1 MDRHIVIGTA
11 GHVDHGKTLLTA
23 ALTGIDT
30 DRLPEEKRRGMTIV
44 PGYVALELPNGLK
57 LGLVDV
63 PGHEKFIKNMLAGV
77 GGIDMALLVVAA
89 DEGVMPQTVEHLNI
103 LHLLGV
109 RRGVVAITKCDMVEE
124 DEEWLGMVHE
134 QVRRLL
140 SRTLLRDAPIV
151 DVSAAT
157 GFHIEQLK
165 DTLASVAET
174 VKERPPVGFSRLP
187 VDRCFAKKGFGTIV
201 TGTLWAGA
209 VNIGQRLEALPQGT
223 ELRVRGIQ
231 VHGQAVER
239 ALAGQR
245 TALNLV
251 GSGAESLAVGCWL
264 AEKSLL
270 RPSRR
275 MDVKLDLLPDASE
288 LSQHARVH
296 LFHGT
301 AQVSAR
307 VRLLDRETLRPG
319 MSCLCQLELEKE
331 LPPLRGD
338 RLILRSWS
346 PEVTIAGATVLDA
359 DAPRYK
365 LSAPDTMRR
374 IAAKDG
380 RDDSLTILDLLD
392 REAKPI
398 GLAGLKNLAQMTEEN
413 AAAALEQLV
422 EQKRAVRLKTDP
434 TLWLSAELYERWSM
448 ILHDTLRAYHKKY
461 PLRRG
466 CPIAELRTEV
476 FGRIQTK
483 HLSLLLLSYQSRGD
497 IRVDGAVAALPDF
510 FPCPD
515 ERQSNELARIAA
527 TYRKKMFVP
536 PVWQELMASFHIV
549 DEDAREY
556 LPYLLDKGE
565 IERIENDYFCID
577 AVSEAARLL
586 NAGYDVF
593 TVSQARDV
601 LGTTR
606 KYALPLLGEMDR
618 RGITAREGEGR
629 HFRSAISCG
638 EQE

>member
-109 RRGVVAITKCDMVEE
+109 RRGVVAITKCDMVED
-124 DEEWLGMVHE
+124 DEEWLEMVHE
-134 QVRRLL
+134 QVRKQL
-140 SRTLLRDAPIV
+140 SRTLLHDAPIV

-157 GFHIEQLK
+157 GYHIEQLK
-165 DTLASVAET
+165 DTLAAVAGT

-187 VDRCFAKKGFGTIV
+187 VDRCFTKKGFGTIV

-209 VNIGQRLEALPQGT
+209 ISVGQRLEVLPQGR

-251 GSGAESLAVGCWL
+251 GDGAEDLSPGCWL

-270 RPSRR
+270 RPSLR
-275 MDVKLDLLPDASE
+275 MDVKLDLLPDAGE
-288 LSQHARVH
+288 LSQRARVH

-307 VRLLDRETLRPG
+307 VRFLDRETLRPG
-319 MSCLCQLELEKE
+319 MSCLCQLELEKA

-346 PEVTIAGATVLDA
+346 PEVTVAGATVLDA

-365 LSAPDTMRR
+365 LSDPNTMRR

-398 GLAGLKNLAQMTEEN
+398 GLAGLKNLAQMTEEDTSS
-413 AAAALEQLV
+413 ALAQLM
-422 EQKRAVRLKTDP
+422 EQKRAVRLEADP
-434 TLWLSAELYERWSM
+434 PLWLSAELYERWPM
-448 ILHDTLRAYHKKY
+448 LLGDTLRAYHEKY

-483 HLSLLLLSYQSRGD
+483 HLSLLLFSYQARGD
-497 IRVDGAVAALPDF
+497 IRVDGAVAALPGF
-510 FPCPD
+510 APCPD
-515 ERQSNELARIAA
+515 ERQQQELARIAA
-527 TYRKKMFVP
+527 TYRKKMFIP
-536 PVWQELMASFHIV
+536 PVWQELMASFHIA
-549 DEDAREY
+549 DADAREY
-556 LPYLLDKGE
+556 LPYLLDRSE
-565 IERIENDYFCID
+565 LERIENDYFCID

-586 NAGYDVF
+586 EEQYDAF

-618 RGITAREGEGR
+618 RGITVREGEGR
-629 HFRSAISCG
+629 RFRSAVSCG
-638 EQE
+638 ECG

>member
-44 PGYVALELPNGLK
+44 PGYVALELPSGLK

-109 RRGVVAITKCDMVEE
+109 RRGVVAITKCDMVED
-124 DEEWLGMVHE
+124 DEEWLEMVHE
-134 QVRRLL
+134 QVRKQL

-157 GFHIEQLK
+157 GYHIEQLRE
-165 DTLASVAET
+165 TLAAVAET

-187 VDRCFAKKGFGTIV
+187 VDRCFTKKGFGTIV

-209 VNIGQRLEALPQGT
+209 ISVGQRLEVLPQGT

-251 GSGAESLAVGCWL
+251 GDGAEDLSPGCWL

-270 RPSRR
+270 RPSLR
-275 MDVKLDLLPDASE
+275 MDVKLDLLPDANE
-288 LSQHARVH
+288 LSQRARVH

-307 VRLLDRETLRPG
+307 VRFLDRETLRPG
-319 MSCLCQLELEKE
+319 TSCLCQLELEKA

-346 PEVTIAGATVLDA
+346 PEVTVAGATVLDA

-365 LSAPDTMRR
+365 LSDPNTMRR

-380 RDDSLTILDLLD
+380 RDDSLTVLDLLD

-398 GLAGLKNLAQMTEEN
+398 GLAGLKNLAQMTEEDTSS
-413 AAAALEQLV
+413 ALAQLM
-422 EQKRAVRLKTDP
+422 EQKRAVQLGSEP
-434 TLWLSAELYERWSM
+434 PLYLSAELYERWSM
-448 ILHDTLRAYHKKY
+448 LLCDTLRAYHEKY

-483 HLSLLLLSYQSRGD
+483 HLSLLLFSYQARGD

-510 FPCPD
+510 APCPD
-515 ERQSNELARIAA
+515 ERQQQELTRIAA

-536 PVWQELMASFHIV
+536 PVWQELMASFHIA
-549 DEDAREY
+549 DADAKEY
-556 LPYLLDKGE
+556 LPYLLDRSE
-565 IERIENDYFCID
+565 LERIENDYFCID

-586 NAGYDVF
+586 RERYDAF

-618 RGITAREGEGR
+618 RGITVREGEGR
-629 HFRSAISCG
+629 RFRGAVSYSECG
-638 EQE
+638 

>member
-1 MDRHIVIGTA
+1 
-11 GHVDHGKTLLTA
+11 
-23 ALTGIDT
+23 
-30 DRLPEEKRRGMTIV
+30 
-44 PGYVALELPNGLK
+44 
-57 LGLVDV
+57 
-63 PGHEKFIKNMLAGV
+63 
-77 GGIDMALLVVAA
+77 
-89 DEGVMPQTVEHLNI
+89 
-103 LHLLGV
+103 
-109 RRGVVAITKCDMVEE
+109 
-124 DEEWLGMVHE
+124 
-134 QVRRLL
+134 
-140 SRTLLRDAPIV
+140 
-151 DVSAAT
+151 
-157 GFHIEQLK
+157 
-165 DTLASVAET
+165 
-174 VKERPPVGFSRLP
+174 
-187 VDRCFAKKGFGTIV
+187 
-201 TGTLWAGA
+201 
-209 VNIGQRLEALPQGT
+209 
-223 ELRVRGIQ
+223 
-231 VHGQAVER
+231 
-239 ALAGQR
+239 
-245 TALNLV
+245 
-251 GSGAESLAVGCWL
+251 
-264 AEKSLL
+264 
-270 RPSRR
+270 

>member
-57 LGLVDV
+57 LGMVDV

-109 RRGVVAITKCDMVEE
+109 RHGVVAITKCDMIED
-124 DEEWLGMVHE
+124 DEEWLDMIHE
-134 QVRRLL
+134 QVRKQL

-157 GFHIEQLK
+157 GYHIEELK
-165 DTLASVAET
+165 ETLGAVAET

-187 VDRCFAKKGFGTIV
+187 VDRCFTKKGFGTVV

-209 VNIGQRLEALPQGT
+209 ISVGQRLEVLPQGT

-231 VHGQAVER
+231 VHGQSVEH

-251 GSGAESLAVGCWL
+251 GDGAEDLNLGCWL

-270 RPSRR
+270 RPSQRI
-275 MDVKLDLLPDASE
+275 DVKLDLLPDANA
-288 LSQHARVH
+288 LPHRARVH

-301 AQVSAR
+301 TQVSAR
-307 VRLLDRETLRPG
+307 VRFLDRETLRPG
-319 MSCLCQLELEKE
+319 TSGLCQLELERA

-346 PEVTIAGATVLDA
+346 PEVTIAGATVLDV

-365 LSAPDTMRR
+365 LSDPDTMHR

-380 RDDSLTILDLLD
+380 RDNSLTVLDILD

-398 GLAGLKNLAQMTEEN
+398 GLAGLKNLAQMTEEDTSS
-413 AAAALEQLV
+413 ALSQLM
-422 EQKRAVRLKTDP
+422 QAKRAVMLEVEP
-434 TLWLSAELYERWSM
+434 PLYLSAELYERWCM
-448 ILHDTLRAYHKKY
+448 ILHDTLSTYHEKY

-483 HLSLLLLSYQSRGD
+483 HLSLLLLTYQAQGD
-497 IRVDGAVAALPDF
+497 IRVDGAVAALPEF
-510 FPCPD
+510 APRPD
-515 ERQSNELARIAA
+515 ERQQQELTRIAA

-536 PVWQELMASFHIV
+536 PVWQELMDSFHIANA
-549 DEDAREY
+549 DAKEY
-556 LPYLLDKGE
+556 LSYLLDKRE

-577 AVSEAARLL
+577 AVPEAARLL
-586 NAGYDVF
+586 RERYDAF

-601 LGTTR
+601 LGTSR
-606 KYALPLLGEMDR
+606 KYALPILGEMDR
-618 RGITAREGEGR
+618 RGITVREGEGR
-629 HFRSAISCG
+629 RFRGTDSRDECG
-638 EQE
+638 

>member
-44 PGYVALELPNGLK
+44 PGYVALELPNGRK
-57 LGLVDV
+57 LGLIDV

-109 RRGVVAITKCDMVEE
+109 RRGVVAVTKCDMVEE

-187 VDRCFAKKGFGTIV
+187 VDRCFTKKGFGTIV

-209 VNIGQRLEALPQGT
+209 VSIGQRLEALPQGT

-231 VHGQAVER
+231 VHGQTVER

-251 GSGAESLAVGCWL
+251 GDGAESLAAGCWL

-270 RPSRR
+270 RSSRR
-275 MDVKLDLLPDASE
+275 MDVRLDLLPDANE

-398 GLAGLKNLAQMTEEN
+398 GLAGLKNLAQMTEEH
-413 AAAALEQLV
+413 AAAALEQLA
-422 EQKRAVRLKTDP
+422 EQKRAVRLKADP
-434 TLWLSAELYERWSM
+434 PLWLSAELYERWSM
-448 ILHDTLRAYHKKY
+448 ILHDTLCAYHKKY

-536 PVWQELMASFHIV
+536 PVWQELMASFHIA
-549 DEDAREY
+549 DADAREY

-586 NAGYDVF
+586 KARYDAF

-629 HFRSAISCG
+629 RFRSAISCG

>member
-201 TGTLWAGA
+201 TGTLWSGA

>member
-57 LGLVDV
+57 LGMVDV

-109 RRGVVAITKCDMVEE
+109 RHGVVAITKCDMIED
-124 DEEWLGMVHE
+124 DEEWLDMIHE
-134 QVRRLL
+134 QVRKQL

-157 GFHIEQLK
+157 GYHIEELK
-165 DTLASVAET
+165 ETLGAVAET

-187 VDRCFAKKGFGTIV
+187 VDRCFTKKGFGTVV

-209 VNIGQRLEALPQGT
+209 ISVGQRLEVLPQGT

-231 VHGQAVER
+231 VHGQSVEH

-251 GSGAESLAVGCWL
+251 GDGAEDLNPGCWL

-270 RPSRR
+270 RSSQRI
-275 MDVKLDLLPDASE
+275 DVKLDLLSDANA
-288 LSQHARVH
+288 LPHRARVH

-301 AQVSAR
+301 SQVSAR

-319 MSCLCQLELEKE
+319 TSCLCQLELERA

-346 PEVTIAGATVLDA
+346 PEITIAGATVLDV

-365 LSAPDTMRR
+365 LSDPDTMRC

-380 RDDSLTILDLLD
+380 RDDSLTVLDILD

-398 GLAGLKNLAQMTEEN
+398 SLAGLKNLAQMTEEDTSS
-413 AAAALEQLV
+413 ALSQLM
-422 EQKRAVRLKTDP
+422 EQKRAVRLETEVP
-434 TLWLSAELYERWSM
+434 LYLSAELYERWRM
-448 ILHDTLRAYHKKY
+448 ILRDTLSMYHEKY

-483 HLSLLLLSYQSRGD
+483 HLSLLLQTYQAQGD
-497 IRVDGAVAALPDF
+497 IRVDGAVAALPEF
-510 FPCPD
+510 APRPD
-515 ERQSNELARIAA
+515 ERQQQELTRIAA

-536 PVWQELMASFHIV
+536 PVWQELMDSFHIANA
-549 DEDAREY
+549 DAKEY
-556 LPYLLDKGE
+556 LPYLLDKRE

-577 AVSEAARLL
+577 AVPEAARLL
-586 NAGYDVF
+586 REQYDDF

-606 KYALPLLGEMDR
+606 KYALPILGEMDR
-618 RGITAREGEGR
+618 RGITVREGEGR
-629 HFRSAISCG
+629 RFRGTASCDECG
-638 EQE
+638 

>member
-174 VKERPPVGFSRLP
+174 VKERPPVVFSRLP
-187 VDRCFAKKGFGTIV
+187 VDRCFTKKGFGTIV

-629 HFRSAISCG
+629 RFRSAISCG

>member
-11 GHVDHGKTLLTA
+11 GHIDHGKTLLTA

-44 PGYVALELPNGLK
+44 PGYVALELPNGLR
-57 LGLVDV
+57 LGMVDV

-77 GGIDMALLVVAA
+77 GGIDMALLVIAA

-109 RRGVVAITKCDMVEE
+109 RHAAVAITKCDMVQD

-134 QVRRLL
+134 QVRRQL
-140 SRTLLRDAPIV
+140 SHTLLCDAPIV

-157 GFHIEQLK
+157 GYHIEELK
-165 DTLASVAET
+165 ETLGAVAET
-174 VKERPPVGFSRLP
+174 IRERPPVGFSRLP
-187 VDRCFAKKGFGTIV
+187 VDRCFMKKGFGTVV

-209 VNIGQRLEALPQGT
+209 ISVGQKVEMLPQGV

-231 VHGQAVER
+231 VHGKTVDR
-239 ALAGQR
+239 AFAGQR

-251 GSGAESLAVGCWL
+251 GDGAEDLAPGCWL

-275 MDVKLDLLPDASE
+275 MDVKLDLLPDAKE
-288 LSQHARVH
+288 LLHRTRVH

-307 VRLLDRETLRPG
+307 VRLLDRNKLRPG
-319 MSCLCQLELEKE
+319 ESCLCQLELEKE

-346 PEVTIAGATVLDA
+346 PETTIAGATVLDA

-365 LSAPDTMRR
+365 LNDPNTMRR

-380 RDDSLTILDLLD
+380 RDIDLTVLDLLD
-392 REAKPI
+392 REGKPI
-398 GLAGLKNLAQMTEEN
+398 GLAGLKNLAQMTEEETL
-413 AAAALEQLV
+413 AAISKLRRERRVVALEANPNLY
-422 EQKRAVRLKTDP
+422 
-434 TLWLSAELYERWSM
+434 LSAELYERWRM
-448 ILHDTLRAYHKKY
+448 ILRDTLSSYHMKY

-476 FGRIQTK
+476 FGHIQTK
-483 HLSLLLLSYQSRGD
+483 HLSLLLYAYQAQGE
-497 IRVDGAVAALPDF
+497 ICVNGAVAALPEF
-510 FPCPD
+510 KPCPD
-515 ERQSNELARIAA
+515 ERQQQELARIAA

-536 PVWQELMASFHIV
+536 PAWQELMNSFHIA
-549 DEDAREY
+549 DADAKEY
-556 LPYLLDKGE
+556 LPYLLDKRE
-565 IERIENDYFCID
+565 LERVEEDYFCID
-577 AVSEAARLL
+577 AVSEAARLIKEQYE
-586 NAGYDVF
+586 AF

-601 LGTTR
+601 LDTTR
-606 KYALPLLGEMDR
+606 KYTLPLLGEMDR
-618 RGITAREGEGR
+618 RGITVRDGTERRFRETVFYSE
-629 HFRSAISCG
+629 CG
-638 EQE
+638 